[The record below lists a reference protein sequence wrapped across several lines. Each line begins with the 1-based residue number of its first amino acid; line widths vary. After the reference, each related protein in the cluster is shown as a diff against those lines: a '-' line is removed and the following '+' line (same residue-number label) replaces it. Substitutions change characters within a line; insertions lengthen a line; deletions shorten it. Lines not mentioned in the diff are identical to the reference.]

1 VKLPNPDKLVVEREK
16 IADYLL
22 NPGHRY
28 GASKAR
34 FFAEFGF
41 RIEQWEQLAEALR
54 EHGRRHEVA
63 RVRETGF
70 GPRYSVEGELN
81 TPAGRRPRVRSVW
94 QMDEGA
100 IAPRLITAYPLE
112 VKL

>member
-1 VKLPNPDKLVVEREK
+1 MRLPDAERAIVEREK

-22 NPGHRY
+22 NPAHGY

-34 FFAEFGF
+34 FFAGFGF

-54 EHGRRHEVA
+54 EHGRRHAVA

-70 GPRYSVEGELN
+70 GPRYTVEGELN
-81 TPAGRRPRVRSVW
+81 TPGGRRPRVRCVW

-100 IAPRLITAYPLE
+100 TAPRLITAYPLE